1 MTRHAQISK
10 KNKFSI
16 SLQRL
21 KKVSDEVD
29 FLHGH
34 KHESVLQINT
44 MIFDGNG
51 QLFKL
56 VNGQWS
62 SSKK

>member
-1 MTRHAQISK
+1 M
-10 KNKFSI
+10 
-16 SLQRL
+16 
-21 KKVSDEVD
+21 SDEVD